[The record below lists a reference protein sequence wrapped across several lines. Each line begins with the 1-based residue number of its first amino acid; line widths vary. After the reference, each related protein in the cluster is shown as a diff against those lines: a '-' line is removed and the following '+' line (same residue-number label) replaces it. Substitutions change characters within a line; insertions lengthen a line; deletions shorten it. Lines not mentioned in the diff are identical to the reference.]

1 MQSRKDYYSDKILQE
16 TDESK
21 IEENEEAIKVLD
33 ADMAI
38 ATANQE
44 AAQAQVTILKE
55 TYDNKVKLATFA

>member
-44 AAQAQVTILKE
+44 AAQA
-55 TYDNKVKLATFA
+55 